1 MQYDNGGNKDVSAR
15 VIQFYVPCWLDSAG
29 CPPLKY
35 KLVGVGNYGRKKLK
49 SDKSWLSK
57 KSMEQIDEEDM
68 HQYPTMISN
77 FDCKTMGLAVAL
89 SGSES
94 TQFGPLTPLNALDDP
109 VSSHLSPCEEL

>member
-1 MQYDNGGNKDVSAR
+1 
-15 VIQFYVPCWLDSAG
+15 
-29 CPPLKY
+29 
-35 KLVGVGNYGRKKLK
+35 
-49 SDKSWLSK
+49 
-57 KSMEQIDEEDM
+57 
-68 HQYPTMISN
+68 MISN